1 MKVTKRKQSVT
12 EVGMEKS
19 EEGFKKGVGL
29 KNVLVKT
36 SFSLTSHK
44 SCKTNKG
51 KGKKAVNHIFKGTSR
66 QL

>member
-1 MKVTKRKQSVT
+1 
-12 EVGMEKS
+12 MEKS

-44 SCKTNKG
+44 SCKTNEG